1 MPPVRVLC
9 YSLNTMDVGTVELRK
24 KQYSAAKLQRLAV
37 EKAKILLLAEATHSN
52 EDAKELLNLLRQTS
66 A

>member
-1 MPPVRVLC
+1 MPPVRALC
-9 YSLNTMDVGTVELRK
+9 YSLNTMDLVTVGVQK
-24 KQYSAAKLQRLAV
+24 KQYAAAKLQDLGV
-37 EKAKILLLAEATHSN
+37 EKAKILLLAEATHGN